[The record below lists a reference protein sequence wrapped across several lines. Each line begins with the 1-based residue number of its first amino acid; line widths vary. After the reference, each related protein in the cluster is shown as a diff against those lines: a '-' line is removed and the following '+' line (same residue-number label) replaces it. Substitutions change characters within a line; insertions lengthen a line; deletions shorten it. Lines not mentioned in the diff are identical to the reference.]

1 MHFSAAEH
9 LALPCRFATFTPGEL
24 HQDGRRYLPTV
35 GLSLAEHHPN
45 AYQLP
50 VVDRHHRV
58 NAQHVGSVG
67 YAQLVLLLCQ
77 FRIQSGEPHQGL
89 RVQADGIPGAPR
101 VYGRVT
107 HVAIWEIPATPLPYE
122 SLYCEFVIDIG
133 FGRVGVRTHATAPHL
148 AQRLGTQQLMIGDF
162 VEIWR
167 PRIDIL
173 TFVPQ

>member
-9 LALPCRFATFTPGEL
+9 LTLPCRFATFTPGEL

-67 YAQLVLLLCQ
+67 MPSWYSYSASSASNQANLTKDFVCKPMVFLV
-77 FRIQSGEPHQGL
+77 RH
-89 RVQADGIPGAPR
+89 
-101 VYGRVT
+101 VYMVESLTSPFGKF
-107 HVAIWEIPATPLPYE
+107 PLPRSRTNLSTVNL
-122 SLYCEFVIDIG
+122 SLISALV
-133 FGRVGVRTHATAPHL
+133 A
-148 AQRLGTQQLMIGDF
+148 
-162 VEIWR
+162 
-167 PRIDIL
+167 
-173 TFVPQ
+173 